1 MAKLTVKQANELANN
16 FLGLA
21 QSIGDYRYQNK
32 LPRLQNQKIKDLHWS
47 VLNFADDL
55 YTLSATLMMD
65 DVEQS
70 LSTIGS
76 ITKELQAAYKKL
88 QNVQKAINVAASIVT
103 LGSSILSKNPQ
114 AIKESLSI
122 LVSVWKSSVQL

>member
-21 QSIGDYRYQNK
+21 QAIGEYRYQNT